1 MLIDGRRTPRNANYV
16 GYGRET
22 GKKWSLVGASR
33 AHECVVRTNKPRTKM
48 NQKAVMGGGNALR
61 KLVTIV
67 VAIVALAASATAKI
81 GETYQQVIADAQQDR
96 DTADIGWDKERPRTL
111 VVWYL
116 NGDVLGHQFGGDG
129 REIAFDWL
137 TKHDITDGEI
147 AKVMRV
153 FRARWRAVQS
163 KVGWRS
169 WETESGL
176 RMGVRGR
183 YLSILDM
190 NRLTEIEE
198 NNPGTVTSTPAPRPA
213 PSRSPNDCM
222 IIATE
227 AYNRLKPPVSHWA
240 NIAQL
245 NVIENGKDVGG
256 HAVLFYQPEAGG
268 NVFMYDAGGTADMFT
283 QSHDLSTLIESANER
298 FRLLNRP
305 ERFRAIRWVVG
316 SEATSTKSIDIA
328 QSNKNYDAWKNSQ
341 PKPTP
346 SATPAAT
353 PAPAAV
359 ADSNAE
365 IAAQFVVG
373 FMGTIIFALYVWAIV
388 VCFQKGKPVFGSL
401 SILAIF
407 FGGMSLWAIT
417 GACRL
422 AKPHSWWARRKYG
435 PEKMA
440 SALRRFTRVTTPA
453 PAAAVAAV
461 PPPVPAAMM
470 TPAVIDVN

>member
-1 MLIDGRRTPRNANYV
+1 
-16 GYGRET
+16 
-22 GKKWSLVGASR
+22 
-33 AHECVVRTNKPRTKM
+33 M

-81 GETYQQVIADAQQDR
+81 GETYQQVIAAAQQDR
-96 DTADIGWDKERPRTL
+96 DTADIEWDKERPRTL

-176 RMGVRGR
+176 RMGVSGR

-268 NVFMYDAGGTADMFT
+268 NVFMYDAGGTAVMFT

-305 ERFRAIRWVVG
+305 ERFKAIRWVVG
-316 SEATSTKSIDIA
+316 SEATSSKSIDIA
-328 QSNKNYDAWKNSQ
+328 QSNKNYEAWKNSQ
-341 PKPTP
+341 P
-346 SATPAAT
+346 AAT
-353 PAPAAV
+353 PEPAGTNRV
-359 ADSNAE
+359 GYSNTYIDSSVRKNKE
-365 IAAQFVVG
+365 AATQLVIG
-373 FMGTIIFALYVWAIV
+373 FMGTIMLALYVWAIL
-388 VCFQKGKPVFGSL
+388 VCFQNGKPVFGSL
-401 SILAIF
+401 GIFAIL
-407 FGGMSLWAIT
+407 FGGMSLWAII
-417 GACRL
+417 GACRF
-422 AKPHSWWARRKYG
+422 AKPHSWWARRYYVRQ
-435 PEKMA
+435 PEKMQ
-440 SALRRFTRVTTPA
+440 SALNRFRDLYKDSTCRAIEQSIQTKASLIWLNGALVAVTPPAAA
-453 PAAAVAAV
+453 PAAAPTVA
-461 PPPVPAAMM
+461 PA
-470 TPAVIDVN
+470 PA